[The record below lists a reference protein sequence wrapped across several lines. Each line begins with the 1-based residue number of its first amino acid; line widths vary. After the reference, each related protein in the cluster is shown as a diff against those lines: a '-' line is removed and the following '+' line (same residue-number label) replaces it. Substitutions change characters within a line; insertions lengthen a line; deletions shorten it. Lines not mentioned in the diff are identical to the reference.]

1 MDLTCGVIPVS
12 QGENESFREQISA
25 MNKELEITK
34 EKLNTLEQAW
44 DNVNTTGK
52 QWREVEAVLRS

>member
-1 MDLTCGVIPVS
+1 
-12 QGENESFREQISA
+12 

-44 DNVNTTGK
+44 DNINATGK
-52 QWREVEAVLRS
+52 LRIRLIIFRSVISAPKLCCDFLNVL